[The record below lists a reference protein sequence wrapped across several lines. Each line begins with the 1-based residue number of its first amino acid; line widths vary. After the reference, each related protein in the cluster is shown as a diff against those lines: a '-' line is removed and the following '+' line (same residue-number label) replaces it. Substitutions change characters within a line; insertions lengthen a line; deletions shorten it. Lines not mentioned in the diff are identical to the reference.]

1 VIYLLAFLGSYFIG
15 GIPFGYIVA
24 KIKGVDIRNVG
35 SGNIGATNVLR
46 SIGKKE
52 GILVFILD
60 FLKGFLP
67 VILFKGIGMHAG
79 IISAVAAVLGHTLT
93 PYLKFKG
100 GKGVATGFGAF
111 VALLPLELLSAF
123 GVWIFF
129 LLIFGFVSLGSI
141 LAAISLPI
149 FYWVYKSSIDPL
161 IFSILIITSIYVIY
175 RHRANIKRLIKR
187 EEPKIWKKK
196 GVEK

>member
-1 VIYLLAFLGSYFIG
+1 MIYLLAFLGSYFIG

-67 VILFKGIGMHAG
+67 VIFFKGIGMHAG

-129 LLIFGFVSLGSI
+129 LLIFGFASLGSI

-196 GVEK
+196 GVKK